1 MKKQLEKIL
10 ALSLAG
16 MLSSWLD
23 GCGYW
28 KFLDAEKKV
37 IPIGKSYED
46 VGYFTKKEESIRFEA
61 KIEGKK
67 LEIVGE
73 VKRREEKFKK
83 ENEITEIK
91 IEEYATKEY
100 EAWSDCKIILPLAIV
115 NSLLGLVLIPLA
127 ASKGDAGG
135 AVVGSIVTASS
146 IAGSVGCGTE
156 LAKNGT
162 RKTELI
168 EARYEKESKV
178 RLVPTNE
185 ISERTLPLAD
195 VQLKV
200 YSPELK
206 PINPAKT
213 DEKGIAKKGVC
224 IRHLILPNN
233 AAASELVVEFLKT
246 TFDPA
251 DIFISLMAQYRPLY
265 KAKDFAEINR
275 RITIDEYER
284 AKKLFCEAGFLG
296 FYQEYEALD
305 TAFCY

>member
-83 ENEITEIK
+83 ENEITEMK

-115 NSLLGLVLIPLA
+115 NGLLGLVLIPLA

-213 DEKGIAKKGVC
+213 DEKGIAYFNILAAGISYEEFIKREEVKMFESVCNLREAYKNLEESEIKLLVEYKG
-224 IRHLILPNN
+224 
-233 AAASELVVEFLKT
+233 KQY
-246 TFDPA
+246 PA
-251 DIFISLMAQYRPLY
+251 TAKVKSLSRE
-265 KAKDFAEINR
+265 KIK
-275 RITIDEYER
+275 
-284 AKKLFCEAGFLG
+284 
-296 FYQEYEALD
+296 EALKK
-305 TAFCY
+305 AGCF